1 MYEVKNLSG
10 TKNAIVRSICT
21 KNKSIDRH
29 PNEFNPDSRTTR
41 AIVGNDQVEVKSTD
55 RRKSRNE
62 TVEQQSMFDAFREN
76 GTGERVGVLYCR
88 SDAIATRGIERLTS
102 D

>member
-10 TKNAIVRSICT
+10 TKNAIVRSIYT

-41 AIVGNDQVEVKSTD
+41 AIVRNDQVEVKSTEEN
-55 RRKSRNE
+55 RETRPWNNNRCSMRFGKTERVNAWVFC
-62 TVEQQSMFDAFREN
+62 TVE
-76 GTGERVGVLYCR
+76 
-88 SDAIATRGIERLTS
+88 ATQ
-102 D
+102 